1 MARIKRNDLKNHRA
15 SAKIENMGQEAR
27 MNLLMKTMKRAL
39 LVGAII
45 MLMSISF
52 NIWLNSAQNAR
63 VKTLQALDQYR
74 VASEK
79 LSVSAKSYA
88 VTGSQYYLDRYGK
101 EANVNKN
108 REAALEVLDK
118 SDLKD
123 AEREILDRIV
133 AAETSMQ
140 PIETKAIAQ
149 MKAGNSAEA
158 IALVFGDAYEEY
170 FEALSEDVDT
180 LIDTVQRRKAIQID
194 ILSKVQILMQIAL
207 VVAVMN
213 IVMQFLRMF
222 IFTSKKL
229 LYPVLEVSKQMKHM
243 ADGDFSVPLDLEEN
257 ETEVGTMVK
266 SVNFMKQNMGEM
278 IAEVT
283 GILEQMGNGNY
294 RFATEANYI
303 GEFKKIEESL
313 NVIRDKMHD
322 TLSTLRVASEQ
333 INTGSD
339 QLASAAQDL
348 AEGSTVQSTQM
359 ADLVNAIQRL
369 TTGMENSAAAAQE
382 SVGIATEAGQA
393 LQEGNGHMEELKEA
407 IAEIS
412 TSAEQIRSI
421 INAIEDIANQTN
433 LLSLNAAI
441 EAARAGDA
449 GRGFAVVAEQV
460 KKLAEESSAASGRTT
475 ELIEATILAV
485 EKGIAIAD
493 RTTASMSEVMQGAKE
508 ATQKM
513 GQIADML
520 HEEVGNMREV
530 NETIA
535 VVTEV
540 VDNNSATS
548 EETAAV
554 SEEQKAQVETMVQ
567 LIEFFEV

>member
-1 MARIKRNDLKNHRA
+1 MARIKRNDLQNHRT

-39 LVGAII
+39 FVGAII

-475 ELIEATILAV
+475 ELIEATIMAV

-493 RTTASMSEVMQGAKE
+493 RTTASMSEVMQGAME

>member
-1 MARIKRNDLKNHRA
+1 MARIKRNDLQNHKA

-39 LVGAII
+39 FVGAII

-229 LYPVLEVSKQMKHM
+229 LYPVLEVAKQMKHM

-493 RTTASMSEVMQGAKE
+493 RTTASMSEVMQGAME

-520 HEEVGNMREV
+520 HEEVDNMHEV